1 MPSNEEKIVKNGKV
15 YAIIIRSDI
24 KIDGVEFFTPEQY
37 PFQLGLHI
45 REVGNDIRPHIHK
58 KIKREIELSQEAL
71 HIIYGKV
78 EVDFFDEEKNKIAT
92 IVLNSGDT
100 MLLVRGGH
108 GFKVLEKTKMIEVKQ
123 GPYEGIEKDKELLKS
138 KFHKD

>member
-1 MPSNEEKIVKNGKV
+1 MNSNEEKTEKIVKNGKV
-15 YAIIIRSDI
+15 YAIIIRSDT

-37 PFQLGLHI
+37 PFQLGLHL
-45 REVGNDIRPHIHK
+45 REAGIDIRPHIHK
-58 KIKREIELSQEAL
+58 SIKRNIELSQEML
-71 HIIYGKV
+71 YIIYGKI

-92 IVLNSGDT
+92 KVLRSGDA

-123 GPYEGIEKDKELLKS
+123 GPYEGIEKDKELL
-138 KFHKD
+138 